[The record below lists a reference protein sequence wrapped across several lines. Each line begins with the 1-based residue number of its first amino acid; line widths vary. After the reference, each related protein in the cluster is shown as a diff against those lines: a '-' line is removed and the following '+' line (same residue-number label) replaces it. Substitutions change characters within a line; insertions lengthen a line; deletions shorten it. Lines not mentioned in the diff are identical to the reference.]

1 MTVTSVSKRATVPSS
16 SKPWWSAVAKVV
28 ATGIGSDM
36 PVLSMSTWSKR
47 RSNAIARTL
56 SMRSSRRVQQMQP
69 LWSSTTLSLLSENC
83 TPSCSSF
90 ASTFMSAMSLTR
102 TATRMPS
109 RLLSTCVSK
118 VVLPAPRKP
127 LSTVTGNFSESSP
140 LHSSWWSH
148 VPWSQAGRSAMWS
161 HVLWSQAGR
170 SAIASWWSLVLWS
183 QARCSAIAS
192 LAAMGAQW
200 PRHAQQCLSVPA
212 AKAEVLDP

>member
-69 LWSSTTLSLLSENC
+69 LWSSTTLSLLSSSC

-90 ASTFMSAMSLTR
+90 ASTLMDAMSLTS
-102 TATRMPS
+102 TATRLPS
-109 RLLSTCVSK
+109 RLFRTCVIS
-118 VVLPAPRKP
+118 VVFPAPRNP
-127 LSTVTGNFSESSP
+127 LSTVTGSFS
-140 LHSSWWSH
+140 
-148 VPWSQAGRSAMWS
+148 
-161 HVLWSQAGR
+161 
-170 SAIASWWSLVLWS
+170 ASFKPTNLS
-183 QARCSAIAS
+183 RCSAGMRSTVMTSCSRRCCAEFGDLYTHGFEAPLMPPLRRTMS
-192 LAAMGAQW
+192 
-200 PRHAQQCLSVPA
+200 PVPA
-212 AKAEVLDP
+212 DCSAEATDRFHL